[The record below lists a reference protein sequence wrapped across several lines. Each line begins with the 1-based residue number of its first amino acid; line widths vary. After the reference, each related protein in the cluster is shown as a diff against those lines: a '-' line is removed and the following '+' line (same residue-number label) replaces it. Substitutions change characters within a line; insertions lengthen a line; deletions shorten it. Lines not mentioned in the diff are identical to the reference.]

1 MSERAAG
8 PDALRCG
15 TLAEVGEPSD
25 GDDGGEPDV
34 ALEIGVRGAL
44 LRASQEEGVDLLGHL
59 ANLLGGALPE
69 LTKVETRGGF
79 LSAKKI
85 ASVRVELADNHFS
98 LALSTTGLVAEKHKI
113 VRGVRLSTRQTP
125 VDDWIREL
133 AAEIGRLAEAD
144 DAARRALQ
152 RMIFGG
158 S

>member
-1 MSERAAG
+1 MSLFPTPAR
-8 PDALRCG
+8 DG
-15 TLAEVGEPSD
+15 TLAEVGDPSD
-25 GDDGGEPDV
+25 GDDGGDSDV

-44 LRASQEEGVDLLGHL
+44 LRASQQESGDLLGHL
-59 ANLLGGALPE
+59 ANLLGGALPA

-98 LALSTTGLVAEKHKI
+98 IARAKTGLVAEKHKI